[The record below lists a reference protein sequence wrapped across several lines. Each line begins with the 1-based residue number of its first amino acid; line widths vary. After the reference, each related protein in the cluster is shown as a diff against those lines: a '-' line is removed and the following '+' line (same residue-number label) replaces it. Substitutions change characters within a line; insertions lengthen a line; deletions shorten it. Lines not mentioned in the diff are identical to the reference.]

1 VRGPYAW
8 FLSGASSWSLAFG
21 LNQVVFSWLLV
32 GELREDADRVGFA
45 QMCLVLPSLLFLLP
59 GGLLA
64 DRSDLRRVTLGV
76 QASAALA
83 SAALA
88 AAVGLG
94 WLSLPLLAA
103 YALVWGTIQAFN
115 GPARDALLSHVAGG
129 DLLRAITG
137 LTLAQFAANAVGSR
151 LGGVAEVFGSGRTL
165 FVQAGVLVAGV
176 ALTSRLPRTRTQAP
190 ETERPRTPAA
200 LADGLRIV
208 RRSPQL
214 RPIAWLVAANGLF
227 YMGPFQVLCPL
238 IVRDVYG
245 GDVGTLAS
253 AMMMLPLGCI
263 AGSLAILWRGG
274 LEHKGAVF
282 LLALLGVALCLIGF
296 VTRPPFPVFA
306 AGIFA
311 WGVFHS
317 LFVNTSRTL
326 FQQAAPPSHRAQVL
340 AVYSLGL
347 LGMAPI
353 SSLASGVL
361 AHHVGLLAACALP
374 GAAMLAIVGFAW
386 FATSVRRF
394 A

>member
-32 GELREDADRVGFA
+32 GELRENADRVGFA

-64 DRSDLRRVTLGV
+64 DRSDLRRVALGV

-83 SAALA
+83 SVALA
-88 AAVGLG
+88 AAVALG

-103 YALVWGTIQAFN
+103 YALVWGTTQAFN

-137 LTLAQFAANAVGSR
+137 LTLAQFAANALGSR
-151 LGGVAEVFGSGRTL
+151 LGGVAEIFGSGRTL
-165 FVQAGVLVAGV
+165 LVQAGVLLAGV
-176 ALTSRLPRTRTQAP
+176 ALTSRLPSTRTHAP
-190 ETERPRTPAA
+190 EAARPRTPAG

-208 RRSPQL
+208 RRSPRL
-214 RPIAWLVAANGLF
+214 APIAWLVAANGLF
-227 YMGPFQVLCPL
+227 TMGPFQVLCPL

-274 LEHKGAVF
+274 LEHKGAAF

-361 AHHVGLLAACALP
+361 AHQVGLLAACALP
-374 GAAMLAIVGFAW
+374 GTALLAIVGAAW
-386 FATSVRRF
+386 LATSVRRF

>member
-1 VRGPYAW
+1 MRRSYAW

-32 GELREDADRVGFA
+32 GELHEDADRVGFA

-76 QASAALA
+76 QGAAALCAAALA
-83 SAALA
+83 T
-88 AAVGLG
+88 AVWLG

-103 YALVWGTIQAFN
+103 YALAWGTIQAFN

-137 LTLAQFAANAVGSR
+137 LTVAQFAANAAGSR
-151 LGGVAEVFGSGRTL
+151 LGGVAEHFGSARML
-165 FVQAGVLVAGV
+165 LVQAGILVVGV
-176 ALTSRLPRTRTQAP
+176 ALTTRLPALGPQPRAD
-190 ETERPRTPAA
+190 ERPRTFAA

-208 RRSPQL
+208 RGSPRL
-214 RPIAWLVAANGLF
+214 RPLALLVASNGIF

-263 AGSLAILWRGG
+263 AASLAILWRGG
-274 LEHKGAVF
+274 LERKGAAV
-282 LLALLGVALCLIGF
+282 LAALLGVALVLVGF
-296 VTRPPFPVFA
+296 GLRLPFPAFA
-306 AGIFA
+306 AGVFA
-311 WGVFHS
+311 WGACHA
-317 LFVNTSRTL
+317 LFVNASRTL
-326 FQQAAPPSHRAQVL
+326 FQQAAPASHRAQVL

-347 LGMAPI
+347 LGMAPL
-353 SSLASGVL
+353 SSLASGLL
-361 AHHVGLLAACALP
+361 AARFGPLAACAIP
-374 GAAMLAIVGFAW
+374 GVAMLAVVAFAW
-386 FATSVRRF
+386 FGSPVRHFR
-394 A
+394 

>member
-1 VRGPYAW
+1 VRRPYGW
-8 FLSGASSWSLAFG
+8 FLAGASSWSLAFG

-32 GELREDADRVGFA
+32 GELHEDASRVGFA

-76 QASAALA
+76 QAAAALC

-94 WLSLPLLAA
+94 ALSLPLLAV
-103 YALVWGTIQAFN
+103 YALVWGTIQAMN
-115 GPARDALLSHVAGG
+115 GPARDALLSHVARG

-137 LTLAQFAANAVGSR
+137 LTVAQFAANAAGSR
-151 LGGVAEVFGSGRTL
+151 LGGVAEHFGSAQML
-165 FVQAGVLVAGV
+165 LVQAGILAVGV
-176 ALTSRLPRTRTQAP
+176 SLATRLPRV
-190 ETERPRTPAA
+190 RPASGSAARPPALAA
-200 LADGLRIV
+200 LSDGLRIV
-208 RRSPQL
+208 RASPRL
-214 RPIAWLVAANGLF
+214 LPVALLVAANGTF

-263 AGSLAILWRGG
+263 AASLAILWRGG
-274 LEHKGAVF
+274 LERKGAAV
-282 LLALLGVALCLIGF
+282 LAALFGVALVLVGF
-296 VTRPPFPVFA
+296 GLRLPFPAFA
-306 AGIFA
+306 AGIFL
-311 WGVFHS
+311 WGACHA
-317 LFVNTSRTL
+317 LFVNASRTL

-347 LGMAPI
+347 LGMAPL
-353 SSLASGVL
+353 SSLASGLL
-361 AHHVGLLAACALP
+361 AARFGLLAACAIP
-374 GAAMLAIVGFAW
+374 GVAMVGIVAWAW
-386 FATSVRRF
+386 FASGVRRF
-394 A
+394 S